1 MKKAL
6 YIFLFIFAILFVIQI
21 IDRKVNG
28 KDYQK
33 IHNFSKNIT
42 SKILSDNDCIQ
53 DYDEVLKIMFDDDYN
68 NPNIPTDKIHF
79 DKRIKSCK
87 DIMNEIEQVEV
98 PVVRSKN
105 KVLLME
111 KFKKD
116 TLISLDNYTKCFIAY
131 NNCPKKNSSCFINYI
146 KPDIISDMIIS
157 GISMKLE
164 YSIKDILAV
173 RPILWWFKVKSNK
186 LFS

>member
-6 YIFLFIFAILFVIQI
+6 YIFLIIFAILFVIQI

-42 SKILSDNDCIQ
+42 SKILSDNDCLQ

-87 DIMNEIEQVEV
+87 YIMNEIEQVEV
-98 PVVRSKN
+98 PIVRSKN
-105 KVLLME
+105 KVHLME

-116 TLISLDNYTKCFIAY
+116 TMLINSVDGTKIYRPKVLNPMFETYVVTDNYTDEQGNVY
-131 NNCPKKNSSCFINYI
+131 NKSEDNVILSKNFVDQNH
-146 KPDIISDMIIS
+146 K
-157 GISMKLE
+157 
-164 YSIKDILAV
+164 
-173 RPILWWFKVKSNK
+173 
-186 LFS
+186 